1 MPVPKFM
8 KMYPDRIYK
17 SILPGPYKGE
27 TYVYNLK
34 YTSQMTGT
42 VVVQIRGNEVDHMNQ
57 EQETEGSTMTM
68 TVDVKTIKLCF
79 VKEENR
85 GPCERIRNILVS
97 TAILKTEG
105 SFDNENPLLQNAVVD
120 NAVVDNAVV
129 DNPVVDDPVV
139 ENAGQLNTNIS
150 NTDLSN
156 TDLSSKDEGG
166 GSTAVAPTPPAH
178 PSRKKREK

>member
-1 MPVPKFM
+1 
-8 KMYPDRIYK
+8 
-17 SILPGPYKGE
+17 
-27 TYVYNLK
+27 
-34 YTSQMTGT
+34 
-42 VVVQIRGNEVDHMNQ
+42 MNQ
-57 EQETEGSTMTM
+57 EQETEGSTMT
-68 TVDVKTIKLCF
+68 VDGKTIELCF
-79 VKEENR
+79 AKEENQ

-97 TAILKTEG
+97 TAILKTEC
-105 SFDNENPLLQNAVVD
+105 SFDNENPVLQNAVVD
-120 NAVVDNAVV
+120 NAVVDDPVV
-129 DNPVVDDPVV
+129 DNPVV